1 MYVKEV
7 RLAVERRPEHGLLV
21 SAIGNDADGS
31 TANDAQRQNAQQALS
46 VHAALFL
53 LDPDGRLELVS
64 LLDKEG
70 SRTSVQTNLIFNGNF
85 FDVHSKTLLSIIVLG
100 NSICFLPVALYLF

>member
-1 MYVKEV
+1 MSEKNKQRMEKFVALCNSGKPWYVFLV
-7 RLAVERRPEHGLLV
+7 LFSLLLA
-21 SAIGNDADGS
+21 
-31 TANDAQRQNAQQALS
+31 ANAL
-46 VHAALFL
+46 HAAFFLF
-53 LDPDGRLELVS
+53 DPDGRLELVC

>member
-7 RLAVERRPEHGLLV
+7 TVENQVGLHARP
-21 SAIGNDADGS
+21 ATFFI
-31 TANDAQRQNAQQALS
+31 QQALS

-64 LLDKEG
+64 LLDKES
-70 SRTSVQTNLIFNGNF
+70 SRTS
-85 FDVHSKTLLSIIVLG
+85 
-100 NSICFLPVALYLF
+100 AA